1 MRSIKNIL
9 NRIKAVEGIDSDY
22 KLAQIFDLTPSYI
35 STWRKRGTIPYKEL
49 HKYCQTKGVSFDWLL
64 TGEGEMFLKHS
75 KASSLDEEAAQL
87 RVEITAEAAKVDP
100 KNYNVAKRIL
110 KELQSE

>member
-1 MRSIKNIL
+1 MVTIKKIL
-9 NRIKAVEGIDSDY
+9 DRIKIVEGVDSDY
-22 KLAQIFDLTPSYI
+22 KVAQILNVSPPYI
-35 STWRKRGTIPYKEL
+35 SKWRVNGIISYKIL